1 MGDHDDEDRTG
12 RSSKVARLIA
22 DYDLG
27 ESFGDELERRW
38 TADGEERTSLRDLAD
53 LFNERL
59 LQSAMSSAG
68 VSTVSGEVSN
78 LYRLLTDDGVS
89 SGMRTEAR
97 NRLER
102 DGVDVDAL
110 ERNFVSYQA
119 IRSYLTK
126 YRDAEY
132 ERPSEGEQV
141 ERVLDSVQRLRARLQ
156 SVTESSLD
164 RLRST
169 GRIALG
175 DFRLFVDVDVLCE
188 ECGAQYGVADLLE
201 RGGCDCERES

>member
-1 MGDHDDEDRTG
+1 MADNDEDRTG
-12 RSSKVARLIA
+12 RSSKVARLID

-38 TADGEERTSLRDLAD
+38 TAEGTERTSLRDLAD

-59 LQSAMSSAG
+59 LRSAMSSAG

-78 LYRLLTDDGVS
+78 IYRLLTDDDVS

-97 NRLER
+97 ARLER
-102 DGVDVDAL
+102 DGVDVDRL
-110 ERNFVSYQA
+110 ERDFVSYQA
-119 IRSYLTK
+119 VRSYLTK

-132 ERPSEGEQV
+132 EGPSEEEQV
-141 ERVLDSVQRLRARLQ
+141 GRVLDSIQRLRARLQ
-156 SVTESSLD
+156 SITESSLD

-169 GRIALG
+169 DRITLG
-175 DFRLFVDVDVLCE
+175 EFRLFVDVDVLCE

-201 RGGCDCERES
+201 RGGCDCEDGA

>member
-1 MGDHDDEDRTG
+1 MGDHDQDRPG
-12 RSSKVARLIA
+12 RSSKVARLID

-27 ESFGDELERRW
+27 ASFGDELERRW
-38 TADGEERTSLRDLAD
+38 TADGTERTSLRDLAD

-59 LQSAMSSAG
+59 LRSAMSAVG

-78 LYRLLTDDGVS
+78 LYQLLTDDDVS

-97 NRLER
+97 ARLER
-102 DGVDVDAL
+102 DGVDVDRL
-110 ERNFVSYQA
+110 ERDFVSYQA

-132 ERPSEGEQV
+132 EEPSEEEQV
-141 ERVLDSVQRLRARLQ
+141 ESVLDSIQRLRARLR
-156 SVTESSLD
+156 SITESGLD

-169 GRIALG
+169 DRITLG

-188 ECGAQYGVADLLE
+188 DCGAQYGVADLLE
-201 RGGCDCERES
+201 RGGCDCEREG